1 MKLFQ
6 KIISFS
12 NKNYTVESF
21 LLKFRKISIGKIH
34 DLKIDKSSIS
44 LTSIYIGCIRDSQH
58 ANRFQLSWVVLSLVT
73 EQDKLSFWYRFRI
86 TIVTID
92 QHSLWA
98 DRDINEEL
106 IKNRLKT
113 SEELKRIIFFIF
125 FFNIEFIKLSISKRD
140 SVLSHHFY
148 YPR

>member
-12 NKNYTVESF
+12 NENYTVESF

-86 TIVTID
+86 TVVTID
-92 QHSLWA
+92 QRSLWA
-98 DRDINEEL
+98 DRDINEAL

-113 SEELKRIIFFIF
+113 SEELKR
-125 FFNIEFIKLSISKRD
+125 
-140 SVLSHHFY
+140 
-148 YPR
+148 

>member
-1 MKLFQ
+1 MYYSTRDNKMLFSSMRLVTEEEWNYFRKLFRFQ
-6 KIISFS
+6 MKIILW
-12 NKNYTVESF
+12 NHF

-92 QHSLWA
+92 QRSLWA
-98 DRDINEEL
+98 DRDINEAL

-113 SEELKRIIFFIF
+113 SEELKR
-125 FFNIEFIKLSISKRD
+125 
-140 SVLSHHFY
+140 
-148 YPR
+148 